1 MAAASEVVCPM
12 CGFKNPANAARC
24 ASCGARVEELG
35 TGDLS
40 DEELHAKR
48 HQQEGFEWKWVGVS
62 FGIYI
67 ALQAITLM
75 VLPLVISQ
83 YDPQGAPGLLISA
96 GVWFVGGIV
105 VGFVSPGKTFLEPAV
120 GAMIA
125 AVPTV
130 AYLMYISEVHKVSL
144 LAGIIAG
151 LLGVMITLF
160 GAFLGEKMQMG
171 TRGHAAR

>member
-1 MAAASEVVCPM
+1 MAAAAEIVCPM
-12 CGFKNPANAARC
+12 CGFKNPANTARC
-24 ASCGARVEELG
+24 ASCGARVEALG
-35 TGDLS
+35 SGDLS

-48 HQQEGFEWKWVGVS
+48 HQQEGFEWKWVFVA
-62 FGIYI
+62 FGIYMV
-67 ALQAITLM
+67 LQAIVLVLM
-75 VLPLVISQ
+75 PLVISQ
-83 YDPQGAPGLLISA
+83 YDPQGPPGLLISA

-120 GAMIA
+120 GALLA

-130 AYLMYISEVHKVSL
+130 AYLMYISEVHKVSV

-160 GAFLGEKMQMG
+160 GAFIGEKVQMN
-171 TRGHAAR
+171 TRGHATR